1 MVDEEY
7 IYMFIFYKVSN
18 PIIKKS
24 SVPIVFNLDIMENIV
39 RELYTE
45 LRIKRDH
52 DI

>member
-1 MVDEEY
+1 ML
-7 IYMFIFYKVSN
+7 IFYKVSN

-45 LRIKRDH
+45 LRINRDH